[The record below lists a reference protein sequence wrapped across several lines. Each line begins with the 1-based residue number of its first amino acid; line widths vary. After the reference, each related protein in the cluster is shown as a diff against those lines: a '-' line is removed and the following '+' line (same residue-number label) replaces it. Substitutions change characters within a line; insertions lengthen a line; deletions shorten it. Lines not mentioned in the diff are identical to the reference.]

1 MSRGVVLGAA
11 ATVAVIAVGS
21 AIVSS
26 RASEDPVDAEA
37 IAAAEPIRF
46 DVYASGRGVRLGIYE
61 TYPGNRQLSGGR
73 VTIGDKVD
81 EGLEFWSEK
90 YDDHFPKPDP
100 FPVAAGTRVL
110 IERGVIPNCV
120 APEAVP
126 VVTLE
131 SRLSDGTTR
140 SVSYRPLN
148 LDEYLA
154 AVDTYCHLDPE
165 VEVSGSRQ
173 EVNGDFTVT
182 LTILNPTREPALVES
197 GAFRDGDTTWEPA
210 LTTVPPQGSRE
221 LVLHGHGYGCSHVNP
236 WTTGHL
242 TVNGVAPE
250 MDEAASEPC

>member
-1 MSRGVVLGAA
+1 MSRRVVLGAA

-21 AIVSS
+21 AIVAS
-26 RASEDPVDAEA
+26 RTSEDAVDAEA
-37 IAAAEPIRF
+37 IAAADPVRF
-46 DVYASGRGVRLGIYE
+46 DVYTSGRGVRLGIDA
-61 TYPGNRQLSGGR
+61 TYPGDRQLSGGW
-73 VTIGDKVD
+73 VTIGGNVD

-90 YDDHFPKPDP
+90 YDDHYPKPDP

-110 IERGVIPNCV
+110 IERGVVPKCD

-126 VVTLE
+126 VITLE
-131 SRLSDGTTR
+131 SRVSDGTTR
-140 SVSYRPLN
+140 SDSYRPLN

-165 VEVSGSRQ
+165 VEVAGSRQ

-182 LTILNPTREPALVES
+182 LTILNPTRETARVES

-210 LTTVPPQGSRE
+210 STTVPPQGSGE
-221 LVLHGHGYGCSHVNP
+221 LVLHGHGEGCSHVNP

-242 TVNGVAPE
+242 TVNGIAPE
-250 MDEAASEPC
+250 MDEAGSEQC